1 MKVNICLFD
10 DSIQII
16 ESLTTLFSLVDDFN
30 IVASYSNPKNTLE
43 KIKSSNANMVIMDI
57 DMPGLNGIEAIKEV
71 RKSNKT
77 LPVIMFTVFDDE
89 DKIFDAICAG
99 ANGYLLKNTEPPKLI
114 EAVLEVMNGGSP
126 MSPGIARKVLNKFQL
141 INANPDQIN
150 YELTIRE
157 KEILRYLTNGLSY
170 KMIAAECDISFET
183 VRTHIKNIYSKLHV
197 ASMTEAVAKAINER
211 IV

>member
-16 ESLTTLFSLVDDFN
+16 ESLTTLFNLVEDFT
-30 IVASYSNPKNTLE
+30 ICASYNNAKNTVARITE
-43 KIKSSNANMVIMDI
+43 SKANMVVMDI
-57 DMPGLNGIEAIKEV
+57 DMPGMNGIDAIKEI
-71 RKSNKT
+71 RKVNREI
-77 LPVIMFTVFDDE
+77 PVIMFTVFDDE

-99 ANGYLLKNTEPPKLI
+99 ANGYLLKNTEPSRLI
-114 EAVLEVMNGGSP
+114 EAVKEVMTGGSP
-126 MSPGIARKVLNKFQL
+126 MSPGIARKVINKFQL
-141 INANPDQIN
+141 LNTTQLKTN
-150 YELTIRE
+150 YELTQRE
-157 KEILRYLTNGLSY
+157 KEILRLLTNGLSY

-197 ASMTEAVAKAINER
+197 ASMTEAVAKAIHER